1 MEPFKPMAPMRPLQF
16 SRRVRWWPEELGN
29 PSSLG
34 SQNDVHYAYF
44 REARR
49 LLLRHGKELTTYDT
63 GDHDITGVA
72 QASDARHATFSSSR
86 GEVELESLRSL

>member
-16 SRRVRWWPEELGN
+16 SKPVRWWPQELGN

-34 SQNDVHYAYF
+34 SQNDLHYAYF

-49 LLLRHGKELTTYDT
+49 LLLRHGQEITSYDT
-63 GDHDITGVA
+63 GDHDISGVA
-72 QASDARHATFSSSR
+72 QASDIRHARFTSSH
-86 GEVELESLRSL
+86 GEVELASLRRL